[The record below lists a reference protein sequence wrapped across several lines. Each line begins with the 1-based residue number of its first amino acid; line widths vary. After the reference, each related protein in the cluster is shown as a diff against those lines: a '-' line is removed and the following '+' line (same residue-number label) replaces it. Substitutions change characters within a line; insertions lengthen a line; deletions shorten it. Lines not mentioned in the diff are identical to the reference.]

1 MSIEADIFN
10 TLKGLVSNRVYPD
23 VAPAGTEKPFI
34 VYQQAGGE
42 AVNFLEAGAPVK
54 RNARMQITCWATTR
68 LAAATLARQAED
80 ALTSSAL
87 KAFSIGALTAI
98 YEDDT
103 GLYGTRQDFS
113 IWH

>member
-1 MSIEADIFN
+1 MSLESDIFDA
-10 TLKGLVSNRVYPD
+10 LKALVANRVYPD
-23 VAPAGTEKPFI
+23 VAPAGAENPFI

-42 AVNFLEAGAPVK
+42 AVNFLEAGAPAK
-54 RNARMQITCWATTR
+54 RNARMQIACWATTR

-80 ALTSSAL
+80 ALTASAL

-98 YEDDT
+98 YEEDT
-103 GLYGTRQDFS
+103 GLFGSRQDFS